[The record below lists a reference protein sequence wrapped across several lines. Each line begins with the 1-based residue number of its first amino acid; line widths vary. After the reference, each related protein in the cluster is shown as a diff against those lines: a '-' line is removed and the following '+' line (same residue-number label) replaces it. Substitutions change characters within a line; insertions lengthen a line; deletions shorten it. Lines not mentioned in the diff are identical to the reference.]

1 MESVDDIIQSS
12 APLPGPTPDLCLEA
26 QEEDWQAASAPSERL
41 KLFHHMISNEKNY
54 YVYLPEVDVMYKAGS
69 TLEEVFQGSKEY
81 KDHSIPDDGSWEY
94 EEGPGWTGRD
104 ITGIS
109 KCGQQRQTLLA
120 NGSRHGKLNHLFHQM
135 PRRKEDGKE

>member
-94 EEGPGWTGRD
+94 EEGPGWTGEGHYRHFQMWATATD
-104 ITGIS
+104 SSREWEPAWEVEPFIS
-109 KCGQQRQTLLA
+109 PDA
-120 NGSRHGKLNHLFHQM
+120 S
-135 PRRKEDGKE
+135 